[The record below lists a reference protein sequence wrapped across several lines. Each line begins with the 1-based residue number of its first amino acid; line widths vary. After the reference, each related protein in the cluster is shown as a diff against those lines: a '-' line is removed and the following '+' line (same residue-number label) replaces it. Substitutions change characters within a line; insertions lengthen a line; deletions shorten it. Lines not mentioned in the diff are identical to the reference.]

1 MKKTTNT
8 IAKIIS
14 AITITASTAGVIGG
28 VMTHN
33 ASLSLASALL
43 ILINVALLIS
53 NKITAAKE
61 A

>member
-14 AITITASTAGVIGG
+14 AITITASTVGVIGG